1 MDINNVSEHILN
13 RMPEGLSQIEQA
25 RYIYIELGKLV
36 SFDEGYWLG
45 NRREKE
51 KIYKSSRKIKEFKD
65 LKSNKVICVSL
76 SKLYNSLLNK
86 IGIEAIEE
94 SEEEV
99 KFAHVYSSIIIDGK
113 IIKVDLQK
121 DLKNIQAKLRIMH
134 FDEEREATSKMILRK
149 IDEKIGYS
157 YDGEKKLKEIIE
169 RVKSRSLK
177 CENFSDKIKIVLEE
191 IESDQDILKMEYTEK
206 MYFYDKIISLLFR
219 IDGNKLAINDMIK
232 EGKEK
237 RYTRCISVRDK
248 DGTIKRFIY
257 SEKAKIF
264 LQITDLKLREL
275 IKEGLNPMYNARIL
289 GLKDKTKKDTNQN
302 R

>member
-76 SKLYNSLLNK
+76 FKLYNSLLNK

-134 FDEEREATSKMILRK
+134 FDEEREATSKTILRK

-191 IESDQDILKMEYTEK
+191 IESNQDILKMEYTEK
-206 MYFYDKIISLLFR
+206 MYFYDKIIFLLFR

-257 SEKAKIF
+257 SEKEKIF
-264 LQITDLKLREL
+264 L
-275 IKEGLNPMYNARIL
+275 
-289 GLKDKTKKDTNQN
+289 
-302 R
+302 